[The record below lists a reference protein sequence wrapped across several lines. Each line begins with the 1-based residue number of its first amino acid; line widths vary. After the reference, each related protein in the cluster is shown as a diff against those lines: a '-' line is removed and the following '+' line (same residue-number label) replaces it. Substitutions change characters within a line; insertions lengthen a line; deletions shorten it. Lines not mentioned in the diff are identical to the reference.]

1 MLGMLGANI
10 VEPEIYHDEDKCPNR
25 EEEIEE
31 EELDSLEEASPLALT
46 M

>member
-10 VEPEIYHDEDKCPNR
+10 IEPEIYHDEDECPNR
-25 EEEIEE
+25 EEETE